1 MLQTDQFL
9 DTADSSY
16 HNNNM
21 KQTSEPKAA
30 LFDLDGVI
38 IDTENQYTAFWDM
51 IGRQYLGEI
60 DFGHKIK
67 GTTLPFIYS
76 TYFQYMK
83 EKQPEIT
90 AALDTFESQMQM
102 DFIPGFQTFFNIL
115 RSHGWKTAIVTSS
128 NQAKMASVYPK
139 RPELKQMFDRI
150 LTAECFTQSKPHP
163 DPYQK
168 GAAAL
173 NVPINRC
180 IVFEDSINGLKSG
193 QAAGMKVVGLTTTN
207 SYKTV
212 QPFAH
217 LIISD
222 FTQADI
228 HTVEAL
234 LM

>member
-1 MLQTDQFL
+1 
-9 DTADSSY
+9 
-16 HNNNM
+16 
-21 KQTSEPKAA
+21 
-30 LFDLDGVI
+30 
-38 IDTENQYTAFWDM
+38 
-51 IGRQYLGEI
+51 
-60 DFGHKIK
+60 
-67 GTTLPFIYS
+67 
-76 TYFQYMK
+76 
-83 EKQPEIT
+83 
-90 AALDTFESQMQM
+90 
-102 DFIPGFQTFFNIL
+102 
-115 RSHGWKTAIVTSS
+115 
-128 NQAKMASVYPK
+128 MASVYPK

-207 SYKTV
+207 SYKAV

-228 HTVEAL
+228 HAVEAL